1 MPKDQKP
8 NTYWFKY
15 SGMIFQMGIIIAL
28 GVWGGIKL
36 DEIFPVTKFPIFT
49 ITFSLLS
56 VLGAMYWM
64 IKDLLKK

>member
-1 MPKDQKP
+1 
-8 NTYWFKY
+8 
-15 SGMIFQMGIIIAL
+15 MIFQMGIIIAL